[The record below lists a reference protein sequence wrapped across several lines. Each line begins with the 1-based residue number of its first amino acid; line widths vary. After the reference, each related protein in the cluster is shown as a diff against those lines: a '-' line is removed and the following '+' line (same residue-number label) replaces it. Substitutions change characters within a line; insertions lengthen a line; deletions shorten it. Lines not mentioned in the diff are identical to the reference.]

1 VNAPTKPLPLAG
13 IRVMD
18 LGQFIAMPFCT
29 LWLAWLGAEVIVIE
43 SRRRFTS
50 RTAPPFAEGHG
61 RHPDASGYFN
71 FLYGSKKSCTVDMTT
86 AQGREIVRQIAA
98 KCDVVVDNF
107 STGVLEK
114 LGLSYEAISKLN
126 PSIIMASNG
135 AFGRTGPMRNVRGLH
150 SAVNLF
156 SGVADVTGYADSHPR
171 ILGGV
176 IPDPLSGTYSGFAVL
191 SALRH
196 RRRTGEGQFID
207 LAMYEAMM
215 TLIPEAVI
223 DYTLN
228 GNEPQRMGN
237 RDLANAP
244 HGIYRCAGDDSWIA
258 VSVAGPSE
266 WITLCHAVGHN
277 EWATDPRF
285 ATQEARLENVAAL
298 ELAVESWTRQQ
309 QVHTAVEKLQN
320 AGVSAGPV
328 LRVDELLD
336 DEQLQE
342 RGLVIETDHP
352 LVGQRRQLGLPWRM
366 DTLAADYRRA
376 PLLGE
381 HTHETLTHLLGID
394 EATYAKLEADGV
406 LA

>member
-1 VNAPTKPLPLAG
+1 MNAPTKPLPLAG

-176 IPDPLSGTYSGFAVL
+176 IPDPLSGTYSRFAVL

-196 RRRTGEGQFID
+196 RRRTGEGQTPD
-207 LAMYEAMM
+207 
-215 TLIPEAVI
+215 T
-223 DYTLN
+223 
-228 GNEPQRMGN
+228 
-237 RDLANAP
+237 
-244 HGIYRCAGDDSWIA
+244 
-258 VSVAGPSE
+258 GPG
-266 WITLCHAVGHN
+266 TG
-277 EWATDPRF
+277 
-285 ATQEARLENVAAL
+285 
-298 ELAVESWTRQQ
+298 
-309 QVHTAVEKLQN
+309 
-320 AGVSAGPV
+320 
-328 LRVDELLD
+328 
-336 DEQLQE
+336 
-342 RGLVIETDHP
+342 
-352 LVGQRRQLGLPWRM
+352 
-366 DTLAADYRRA
+366 RRA
-376 PLLGE
+376 QRGGDQKDCGGTELG
-381 HTHETLTHLLGID
+381 
-394 EATYAKLEADGV
+394 AQSNP
-406 LA
+406 